1 MTRTLILILAF
12 LAVTVGSFIWFVAT
26 WDPSAREPVTT
37 LPATEGAA

>member
-26 WDPSAREPVTT
+26 WDPSARAPVTGLT
-37 LPATEGAA
+37 VAEAVA

>member
-26 WDPSAREPVTT
+26 WDPSAREPVTALT
-37 LPATEGAA
+37 VAEAVA